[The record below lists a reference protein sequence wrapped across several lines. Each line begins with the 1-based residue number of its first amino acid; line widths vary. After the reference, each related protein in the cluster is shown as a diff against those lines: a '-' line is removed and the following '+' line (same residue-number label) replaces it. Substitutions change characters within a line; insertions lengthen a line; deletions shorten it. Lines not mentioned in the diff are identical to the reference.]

1 METYGIEMG
10 DGTLAEAKEK
20 FMVHVKNSFGMA
32 KSTLPLY

>member
-20 FMVHVKNSFGMA
+20 FMLHIKSSFGMA
-32 KSTLPLY
+32 KIALPLY